1 MWVDRTDSG
10 YNGVMKFLFGF
21 ITGVAVGGYLAS
33 NMTEQQRS
41 KVADAAGRA
50 TGTVTQ
56 SRVGSAVVDN
66 ASKVTGQVSERVAK
80 VVDNAGDKITETVG
94 SDEPSGN
101 GATTTN
107 V

>member
-1 MWVDRTDSG
+1 
-10 YNGVMKFLFGF
+10 MKFLIGF

-41 KVADAAGRA
+41 KVADVAGRA

-56 SRVGSAVVDN
+56 SKVGTAVADN
-66 ASKVTGQVSERVAK
+66 ASKVTGQVSDRVAK

-94 SDEPSGN
+94 ADETSGD
-101 GATTTN
+101 GAPTSTN

>member
-1 MWVDRTDSG
+1 
-10 YNGVMKFLFGF
+10 MKFLIGF

-41 KVADAAGRA
+41 KVADVAGRA
-50 TGTVTQ
+50 SGTVTQ
-56 SRVGSAVVDN
+56 SKVGTAVADN

-80 VVDNAGDKITETVG
+80 VVDNAGDKITETVAA
-94 SDEPSGN
+94 DETSGD
-101 GATTTN
+101 GGPKSTN